1 MGDYAQNSTD
11 YSAYRCG
18 PPLRPTVIYN
28 HLFASR
34 PCTNQT
40 GLAEDASPQRAFR
53 LSWTGNHPIH
63 HQQNWSTHLPETIYD
78 VAIIGSGPAGYTAA
92 IRAGQ
97 LGLKTALIEKDN
109 VLGGTCLHVGC
120 IPTKALLFN
129 AEVYDHVKEGP
140 ELGLENTA
148 AVTLNWGAIQKRKQ
162 GIVDKHAKGLTFL
175 MRKNKVDVIRGY
187 GKLTGPA
194 SGGIHTVAIEGGQQN
209 AVKAKHVILSSG
221 SVARMLN
228 GMKPD
233 SQILTNIE
241 VLSLNQIPK
250 SLIVI
255 GSGAVGVEFASIYKS
270 FGTDVTILEMLPRY
284 VPVEDED
291 ISKELMRVFR
301 KRGINGFV
309 NAKVETVDKTRT
321 GVSVTF
327 TADGK
332 QQKIEAE
339 KVLVAIGRAPRTES
353 VGIEKTKVEVERGFV
368 KVDGF
373 MRTAEPGVYAIGDI
387 VAGYPQLAHSGAM
400 EGIVAV
406 THIAGKP
413 VKKIN
418 PRRIPNA
425 TYCHPEIGSVGLSEA
440 KAKEQG
446 YEVKIGKFPFTAN
459 SRASIVGQH
468 EGFVKIVTD
477 AKYGEIL
484 GVHIIGPNATE
495 LIAESVVALEM
506 ECTAEELAN
515 IFHAHPTLSEAML
528 DAANAVFGMAI
539 NA

>member
-1 MGDYAQNSTD
+1 M
-11 YSAYRCG
+11 
-18 PPLRPTVIYN
+18 
-28 HLFASR
+28 
-34 PCTNQT
+34 
-40 GLAEDASPQRAFR
+40 
-53 LSWTGNHPIH
+53 
-63 HQQNWSTHLPETIYD
+63 PETIYD

-97 LGLKTALIEKDN
+97 LGLKTALIEEHAK
-109 VLGGTCLHVGC
+109 LGGTCLHVGC

-129 AEVYDHVKEGP
+129 AEVYDHVKEGS
-140 ELGLENTA
+140 ELGLENTSG
-148 AVTLNWGAIQKRKQ
+148 VTLNWGAIQKRKQ

-175 MRKNKVDVIRGY
+175 MRKNRVDVVRGY
-187 GKLTGPA
+187 GKLTGA
-194 SGGIHTVAIEGGQQN
+194 AQGGIHTVAVEGGEQKTI
-209 AVKAKHVILSSG
+209 KAKNVILSSG
-221 SVARMLN
+221 SVARLLP
-228 GMKPD
+228 GMKPGPR
-233 SQILTNIE
+233 ILTNIE
-241 VLSLNQIPK
+241 ILSLEQVPR

-270 FGTDVTILEMLPRY
+270 FGCDVTILEMLPRY
-284 VPVEDED
+284 VPVEDEE
-291 ISKELMRVFR
+291 ISKELMRVYR

-309 NAKVETVDKTRT
+309 NAKVEKVEETSNEVA
-321 GVSVTF
+321 VTF
-327 TADGK
+327 TVDGK
-332 QQKIEAE
+332 QQKLGAE
-339 KVLVAIGRAPRTES
+339 KVLVAVGRAPRTEN
-353 VGIEKTKVEVERGFV
+353 VGIEKTNIEVERGFV
-368 KVDGF
+368 KVDPY

-400 EGIVAV
+400 AGIVAV

-418 PRRIPNA
+418 LLHIPNA
-425 TYCHPEIGSVGLSEA
+425 TYCHPEIGSVGLSEE

-446 YEVKIGKFPFTAN
+446 HAVKVGKFPFTAN

-468 EGFVKIVTD
+468 EGFIKIVSD

-495 LIAESVVALEM
+495 LIAEAVVALEM

-515 IFHAHPTLSEAML
+515 IIHAHPTLSEAML
-528 DAANAVFGMAI
+528 DAANSVFGMAI

>member
-1 MGDYAQNSTD
+1 M
-11 YSAYRCG
+11 
-18 PPLRPTVIYN
+18 
-28 HLFASR
+28 
-34 PCTNQT
+34 
-40 GLAEDASPQRAFR
+40 
-53 LSWTGNHPIH
+53 
-63 HQQNWSTHLPETIYD
+63 PETIYD

-97 LGLKTALIEKDN
+97 LGLKAALIEKDN
-109 VLGGTCLHVGC
+109 KLGGTCLHVGC

-129 AEVYDHVKEGP
+129 AEVFDHVKEGQ

-148 AVTLNWGAIQKRKQ
+148 GVTLNWGSIQKRKQ
-162 GIVDKHAKGLTFL
+162 GIVDKHAKGLQFL
-175 MRKNKVDVIRGY
+175 MKKNKVTVIEGF

-194 SGGIHTVAIEGGQQN
+194 KGGVHTVEVDNQGQKSNVQ
-209 AVKAKHVILSSG
+209 AKAVILSTG
-221 SVARMLN
+221 SVARMLP
-228 GMKPD
+228 GLSPD
-233 SQILTNIE
+233 DQILTNIE
-241 VLSLNQIPK
+241 VLSLNSIPK

-270 FGTDVTILEMLPRY
+270 FGADVTILEMLPRY

-291 ISKELMRVFR
+291 VSKELARVYR

-309 NAKVETVDKTRT
+309 NAKVEKLEKSKG
-321 GVSVTF
+321 GVAVTF
-327 TADGK
+327 TVDGK
-332 QQKIEAE
+332 QQKLEAE
-339 KVLVAIGRAPRTES
+339 KVLVAVGRAPRTEG
-353 VGIEKTKVEVERGFV
+353 VGIEKTKIQVERGFV
-368 KVDGF
+368 KVDKF
-373 MRTAEPGVYAIGDI
+373 MRTDEPGIYAIGDI
-387 VAGYPQLAHSGAM
+387 AAGYPQLAHSGAM

-413 VKKIN
+413 VKVIN
-418 PRRIPNA
+418 VNRIPNA
-425 TYCHPEIGSVGLSEA
+425 TYCHPEIGSVGLTEA

-446 YEVKIGKFPFTAN
+446 YDVRVGKFPFTAN

-484 GVHIIGPNATE
+484 GVHIIGPQATE

-515 IFHAHPTLSEAML
+515 IIHAHPTLSEAML
-528 DAANAVFGMAI
+528 DGANAVFGMPI
-539 NA
+539 NT